1 MAGLFSKSKAP
12 YIPPPPGRD
21 DANAQ
26 AMAEKMRKRAAVAE
40 EENATR
46 AGTILGGTGPR
57 PTATSS
63 VARKTALG
71 S

>member
-1 MAGLFSKSKAP
+1 MAALFSKQKAP
-12 YIPPPPGRD
+12 YIAPPPDRG
-21 DANAQ
+21 DAEAQ
-26 AMAEKMRKRAAVAE
+26 ALADKMRKRSAVAE

-63 VARKTALG
+63 VNRKTALG